1 MYILMT
7 YFTLFLTVSPLE
19 LKLQPATSRSF
30 HSCFFLAFSLTL
42 TNIFVRFNPI
52 SWWSCTIAGRVCAS
66 HWARKPKEA
75 QGAQGIWSK
84 AARQR
89 PKGWTVGKG
98 NLFGAH
104 ADDDNKFE
112 CQMMPSW
119 FPWLSDFLAFWLT
132 GAGFQFRLTW
142 FIGPLPLP
150 EGVLSQISCIR
161 LLLI

>member
-66 HWARKPKEA
+66 HWARKPRKPRETRESG
-75 QGAQGIWSK
+75 QK
-84 AARQR
+84 PR
-89 PKGWTVGKG
+89 GKG
-98 NLFGAH
+98 PEAGPLARAIYLARMQTTTTNSSAKWCRAGFFGSQT
-104 ADDDNKFE
+104 F
-112 CQMMPSW
+112 
-119 FPWLSDFLAFWLT
+119 WLSGLLVLASSLGWRDLLAHCHYLRAFCRKLV
-132 GAGFQFRLTW
+132 AFGF
-142 FIGPLPLP
+142 
-150 EGVLSQISCIR
+150 C
-161 LLLI
+161 